1 MDIYILTPKEG
12 MVHLN
17 LMDKWLD
24 FLKDGLVVVAADG
37 RSLHFGFST
46 KVNHFSCL

>member
-1 MDIYILTPKEG
+1 

-24 FLKDGLVVVAADG
+24 FLKDGLLVAACFTVK
-37 RSLHFGFST
+37 LAAT
-46 KVNHFSCL
+46 